1 MTASRR
7 PSSSAPRVLLAIA
20 VALVLVVLAALKWGA
35 VVFTLVALVAVPV
48 VFWFFL
54 AIAWPGSSKS

>member
-7 PSSSAPRVLLAIA
+7 TSSSAPRVLLAIA

>member
-1 MTASRR
+1 MTASRH
-7 PSSSAPRVLLAIA
+7 SSAPRVFLAIA

-35 VVFTLVALVAVPV
+35 VVFTLAALAAVPL

>member
-1 MTASRR
+1 MTTRR
-7 PSSSAPRVLLAIA
+7 KTPAAPRVLLAIA

-35 VVFTLVALVAVPV
+35 VVFTLVALAAVPL

>member
-1 MTASRR
+1 MTTRR
-7 PSSSAPRVLLAIA
+7 KTPAAPRVLLAIA
-20 VALVLVVLAALKWGA
+20 VVLVLVVLAALKWGA
-35 VVFTLVALVAVPV
+35 VVFTLVALAAVPL